1 MTRFFTGKIAPSPVS
16 YEYWVD
22 TNENPY
28 GGVIKYYNG
37 SEWVY
42 INEVLV
48 QQDEELEQAVAEIQT
63 QLKNKADKATTLSGY
78 GITDA
83 YTKTQTDSKITEAVD
98 NIIGSAPD
106 ALDTL
111 YELADAL
118 NNDADFAT
126 TVTAQLANKV
136 DKVDGKQLSTN
147 DFTDEYKT
155 QLDSLANQTMIPEGG
170 NVNQVLKKTDDGVA
184 WADDQNTIYT
194 EATTSK
200 SGLMSAADKQKLD
213 SLSSTSGIEEA
224 PKDGKTYG
232 RKDGVWTEV
241 EATVTKESLEDL
253 LSYGVEWD
261 ITVSD
266 PDLTRIGNPLLHK
279 SLPVQSQLRGC
290 VAVGSAIKYYL
301 DPNDWSK
308 KEDGTASVLDG
319 TDGTVRV
326 HVPRFYGKS
335 EIDGNKR
342 RVRIS
347 TTQIDSSYT
356 EIPEMLIDA
365 YRATVDTTEGSTD
378 TTAKLVSVVNTTA
391 QFRGGNNTSDY
402 DQYLSSD
409 RYRTM
414 LGKPRTNLN
423 RATARKYARNAGSE
437 LLNYEYYKWVLYWL
451 PVIEYATFNMQQNFN
466 NTLTADG
473 YHQGGL
479 GTGITNMDGNCWS
492 KMFLSTPI
500 VPCGYANDLGNFTG
514 SKELTTS
521 SYEYTA
527 TLKTTMES
535 WSNISN
541 GTGTKGET
549 LNITNVT
556 TANTNLTNI
565 GWDNANG
572 SITYNVTGL
581 TEGQSIIFYSNNQE
595 IATATTDGD
604 IVVDWGN
611 TVTSRYI
618 RAGFT
623 GECNITISYVSGT
636 PATFTFSSK
645 TLSVARYRGFE
656 NIFGDVWTNLD
667 GVIINIDSTT
677 HPNDTNSDVFTT
689 TNPDNYGDDNA
700 SLAKMKYTGT
710 QAATESYIKEFD
722 LGTNAEIIPSEVGGG
737 AGANTFK
744 CDYSYRSISKNTL
757 RTLFVG
763 GYASYGSPAG
773 LGFFSSS
780 GSVGSAGAHV
790 GFKTYSLI

>member
-42 INEVLV
+42 INENLV
-48 QQDEELEQAVAEIQT
+48 EQDKELQQTINDIQN
-63 QLKNKADKATTLSGY
+63 QLKNKADKSTTLTGY

-83 YTKTQTDSKITEAVD
+83 YTKSQTDTKVSEAIS
-98 NIIGSAPD
+98 NIVGAAPD

-111 YELADAL
+111 YEIAAAL
-118 NNDADFAT
+118 NNDEDFAASIT
-126 TVTAQLANKV
+126 
-136 DKVDGKQLSTN
+136 
-147 DFTDEYKT
+147 T
-155 QLDSLANQTMIPEGG
+155 QLG
-170 NVNQVLKKTDDGVA
+170 N
-184 WADDQNTIYT
+184 
-194 EATTSK
+194 
-200 SGLMSAADKQKLD
+200 KLD
-213 SLSSTSGIEEA
+213 KSTYNTDKTTFATKTELNNKTEEA

-232 RKDGVWTEV
+232 RKNGAWAEV
-241 EATVTKESLEDL
+241 EATITKESLEDL

-261 ITVSD
+261 VTVSD

-279 SLPVQSQLRGC
+279 SLPIQSQLKGC
-290 VAVGSAIKYYL
+290 VAIGSAIKYYL
-301 DPNDWSK
+301 DPNDWSR

-326 HVPRFYGKS
+326 HVPKFYGKS

-378 TTAKLVSVVNTTA
+378 STAKLVSVVNTTA
-391 QFRGGNNTSDY
+391 QFRGGTNNSEY
-402 DQYLSSD
+402 DQYLSTD
-409 RYRTM
+409 PYRTM
-414 LGKPRTNLN
+414 LGKPRTNLS
-423 RATARKYARNAGSE
+423 RTTARKYARNADSE

-479 GTGITNMDGNCWS
+479 GKGVMNMNYDCWR
-492 KMFLSTPI
+492 KIFLNTPM

-514 SKELTTS
+514 SKELTIP

-527 TLKTTMES
+527 TLETTMES
-535 WSNISN
+535 WANVTN

-556 TANTNLTNI
+556 TANTNLTSI

-581 TEGQSIIFYSNNQE
+581 TEGQSIIFYTNNQE
-595 IATATTDGD
+595 IATATTNGD
-604 IVVDWGN
+604 IVVNWGN
-611 TVTSRYI
+611 AVASRYI

-636 PATFTFSSK
+636 PATFTFSSQ
-645 TLSVARYRGFE
+645 TLNIARYRGFE
-656 NIFGDVWTNLD
+656 NIFGDIWTNLD
-667 GVIINIDSTT
+667 GIIINSSSELY
-677 HPNDTNSDVFTT
+677 PNDTEADVYTT
-689 TNPDNYGDDNA
+689 TNPDNYGDDEQA
-700 SLAKMKYTGT
+700 LSKMTYTGRE
-710 QAATESYIKEFD
+710 AGTENYIKEFD
-722 LGTNAEIIPSEVGGG
+722 LGTKAEIIPIEVANGASSNKYKCDYHYRSTSKDFFRTLLVGGG
-737 AGANTFK
+737 AHDGAR
-744 CDYSYRSISKNTL
+744 D
-757 RTLFVG
+757 
-763 GYASYGSPAG
+763 G
-773 LGFFSSS
+773 LGCFGSAHSVGYVSSS
-780 GSVGSAGAHV
+780 V
-790 GFKTYSLI
+790 GFRTYSLI